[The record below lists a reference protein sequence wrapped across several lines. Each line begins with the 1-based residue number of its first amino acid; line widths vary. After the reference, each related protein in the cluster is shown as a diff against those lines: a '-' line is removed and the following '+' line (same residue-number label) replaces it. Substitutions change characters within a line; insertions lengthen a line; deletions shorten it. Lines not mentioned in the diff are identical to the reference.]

1 MRRTQYA
8 IRKMAGKI
16 IIDTERCKG
25 CGLCVVVCLKNSIV
39 TSKKSNKNGY
49 FPAQARP
56 VRSKTPAPLK
66 GQGKKSL
73 TPLTEATS
81 NGATNTDCTGCCV
94 CAIICP
100 EAIIEV
106 YRDQPDKVNI
116 VAKPG
121 KKGKPRLVEEKT

>member
-1 MRRTQYA
+1 
-8 IRKMAGKI
+8 MAGKI

-25 CGLCVVVCLKNSIV
+25 CGLCVVVCPKSSIV
-39 TSKKSNKNGY
+39 ISKKSNKNGY
-49 FPAQARP
+49 FPAQPVPADRRP
-56 VRSKTPAPLK
+56 VES
-66 GQGKKSL
+66 GV
-73 TPLTEATS
+73 E
-81 NGATNTDCTGCCV
+81 GAADTDCTGCCL

-106 YRDQPDKVNI
+106 YRDQPNKIDI

>member
-1 MRRTQYA
+1 MLECDLCVGSLRRTLGAKYDIRNTIYA

-25 CGLCVVVCLKNSIV
+25 CGLCVEVCPKGCIV
-39 TSKKSNKNGY
+39 ISKKSNKNGY
-49 FPAQARP
+49 FPA
-56 VRSKTPAPLK
+56 
-66 GQGKKSL
+66 
-73 TPLTEATS
+73 EA
-81 NGATNTDCTGCCV
+81 ANTDCTGCAA

-106 YRDQPDKVNI
+106 YRDQPDKVDV
-116 VAKPG
+116 VAKPS